1 MDMEYDM
8 NAPCRIF
15 KLLRKLIVLL
25 LVGLMGTAGAQTAAG
40 EAFAK
45 MVEENAKHCPYELDG
60 IVVNNITY
68 DSGCL
73 HFDFTMEDI
82 YMFGRDIPELKSYFA
97 NLLRYR
103 YEPKRE
109 HDLYAKLAEVN
120 GGLSYDFTL
129 DSSRR
134 TFSIQYT
141 PEEYRQVWAD
151 RVKPEY
157 QDSLKWLARHAA
169 FIELYLENHYSL
181 MPRSDNQEPLNIDSV
196 NLVDETVTFYVSC
209 TDADF
214 PYVSEHRDVQKSYW
228 DGRLL
233 FDDSDNPLLP
243 VCHHAGYE
251 FRVVYENLS
260 RTDSFHIHY
269 PDSELVKLLDR
280 ASRFT
285 LATDEQ
291 LETYLQTSANSKE
304 WVIDSDEGSA
314 LYNKY
319 ETEYRDR
326 TLFITFMVDEGGKFF
341 DVAQDD
347 TLSLKQYLCTNLRNT
362 LESEF
367 GTPDIV
373 SDTALI
379 TLEGVIQYLHG
390 IRLLFIEENTRK
402 ALMLNISAEEIANA
416 KLPAVAAD
424 QETKDKIME
433 QVMAERFVRR
443 LEKCN
448 REECPIVSGMV
459 IIDSL
464 AYDYENLHFYGRI
477 ESLDAQIDDTAAVKN
492 ALRKQL
498 RYAVLSGGFLFDN
511 MMQLESGL
519 TIHYFIP
526 KADTTLHIHFAYS
539 ELQEMVAGDSLSEQ
553 ERARAALNELLAAV
567 NANAPYSAGLFMRFD
582 SVYIERENLVYHY
595 TILYQFDAF
604 KKESA
609 SLDWTLRSNLS
620 AAASKDAELLYL
632 LSLCVKSGYGLC
644 YRYIPS
650 AKNKKK
656 NRKFRKGE
664 IVEVC
669 LSMEDLQPYVQE

>member
-1 MDMEYDM
+1 MI
-8 NAPCRIF
+8 APCQTF

-25 LVGLMGTAGAQTAAG
+25 IVGLMGTAGAQTAAG

-73 HFDFTMEDI
+73 HFDFTMEDL
-82 YMFGRDIPELKSYFA
+82 YMFGRSVPEMKNYFA
-97 NLLRYR
+97 DLLRYR
-103 YEPKRE
+103 YEPKQE
-109 HDLYAKLAEVN
+109 HDLYVKLAETN

-134 TFSIQYT
+134 TFSLQYT

-181 MPRSDNQEPLNIDSV
+181 MPRSDNQEPLNIDSA
-196 NLVDETVTFYVSC
+196 NLTDETVTFYVSC

-214 PYVSEHRDVQKSYW
+214 PYVSEHLDVQKSYW
-228 DGRLL
+228 DNRLL

-269 PDSELVKLLDR
+269 SDSELVEMIDR
-280 ASRFT
+280 VNRFT
-285 LATDEQ
+285 LANDEQ
-291 LETYLQTSANSKE
+291 LETYLQNSANSKE
-304 WVIDSDEGSA
+304 WVNDLDEGSA

-326 TLFITFMVDEGGKFF
+326 TLFITFMVNEGGKVF
-341 DVAQDD
+341 DVALDD
-347 TLSLKQYLCTNLRNT
+347 TLSLKQYLCTNLRNA

-379 TLEGVIQYLHG
+379 TLEGVIQHLHG

-402 ALMLNISAEEIANA
+402 ALTLNISGEEIANA

-424 QETKDKIME
+424 QETEDKIME
-433 QVMAERFVRR
+433 QVWAERFVRR

-448 REECPIVSGMV
+448 REECPIVSGIV

-477 ESLDAQIDDTAAVKN
+477 ENTYTLNGDTAAVKN
-492 ALRKQL
+492 ALLKQL
-498 RYAVLSGGFLFDN
+498 QFAVSSGGFLFDN
-511 MMQLESGL
+511 MMRLESGL

-526 KADTTLHIHFAYS
+526 KADTTLHIHFSYS
-539 ELQEMVAGDSLSEQ
+539 ELQEMVAGDSLSER
-553 ERARAALNELLAAV
+553 ERARVALNDLLAAV

-595 TILYQFDAF
+595 TILYQFEAF

-609 SLDWTLRSNLS
+609 SLDWTIRSNLS
-620 AAASKDAELLYL
+620 LASSKDTDLLYL
-632 LSLCVKSGYGLC
+632 LTLCVESGYGLC
-644 YRYIPS
+644 YRYVPP

-656 NRKFRKGE
+656 KKFRKGE
-664 IVEVC
+664 VVEVC
-669 LSMEDLQPYVQE
+669 LSMDDLQPYVQE